1 MVPREAKNHGI
12 PKIVVIARS
21 MLCNNGSKKVKK
33 TRYSENPRYYE
44 ANAIE

>member
-21 MLCNNGSKKVKK
+21 MLYSIGSFRPIRVALDH
-33 TRYSENPRYYE
+33 PI
-44 ANAIE
+44 AAAIN